1 MERKASWVIF
11 EIYSPSTLQ
20 SNTLKKKVK
29 VDTSS
34 FFYGES
40 WHVELFLK
48 FSPPRPYKANGWT
61 SAENWHVVFFAIYN
75 LSSTPQNTKQ
85 YL

>member
-1 MERKASWVIF
+1 MERKASWVI

-20 SNTLKKKVK
+20 NNKLKKRWNLTRRVI
-29 VDTSS
+29 
-34 FFYGES
+34 FYGES

-48 FSPPRPYKANGWT
+48 ISPPRPYKANGWT
-61 SAENWHVVFFAIYN
+61 SAENRHVGLFFAIYN